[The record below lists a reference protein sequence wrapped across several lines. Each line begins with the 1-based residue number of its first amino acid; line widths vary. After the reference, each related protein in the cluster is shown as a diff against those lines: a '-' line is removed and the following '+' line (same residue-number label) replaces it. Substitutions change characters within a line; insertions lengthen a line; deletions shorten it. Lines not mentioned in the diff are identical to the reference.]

1 MKRLKRSG
9 PSFKRKGWMSQN
21 WCIKNAPVK
30 KYDPKDGR
38 MPDAEDFAP
47 ENRLTEREL
56 KELL

>member
-1 MKRLKRSG
+1 MKKPILRKG

-21 WCIKNAPVK
+21 WRIKPAEPR
-30 KYDPKDGR
+30 DPKDGR

-47 ENRLTEREL
+47 ESHLSEQEL